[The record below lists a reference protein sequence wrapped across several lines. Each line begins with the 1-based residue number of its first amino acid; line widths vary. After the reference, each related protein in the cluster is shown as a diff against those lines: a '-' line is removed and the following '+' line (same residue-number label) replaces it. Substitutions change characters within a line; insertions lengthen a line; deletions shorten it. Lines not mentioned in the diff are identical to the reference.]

1 MGERK
6 INDSI
11 MLAMLNKGKKQKDVA
26 RFFGVSPQAISDRMK
41 HLQGGVTK
49 IVTLERGNEIV
60 EQKLNTIEQLHHI
73 NDVANKLLD
82 ELTGEDHIIDNIVQ
96 AVEAFQAFQE
106 KPTPCK
112 AKDLRNII
120 KKIISEKN
128 IAIKACAEIRAQL
141 SLQLEIYKTL
151 YDMKAVQEFQ
161 EEVLNTIAEVNQEVR
176 NEIIKRLKQRRA
188 LRQSASLH

>member
-6 INDSI
+6 INDSV
-11 MLAMLNKGKKQKDVA
+11 MLAMLDKGKKQVEVA

-41 HLQGGVTK
+41 QLQGGVTK

-60 EQKLNTIEQLHHI
+60 ERKLNTVEQLHHI
-73 NDVANKLLD
+73 NDVTNKLLD
-82 ELTGEDHIIDNIVQ
+82 ELTGEDHIIDNMVK
-96 AVEAFQAFQE
+96 AVKAFIEFE
-106 KPTPCK
+106 KEPSK
-112 AKDLRNII
+112 DNAKYLKNII
-120 KKIISEKN
+120 LKINSEKN
-128 IAIKACAEIRAQL
+128 TAIKACAEIRAEL

-151 YDMKAVQEFQ
+151 YDFEAVREFQ
-161 EEVLNTIAEVNQEVR
+161 QEVLNTIAEVNQEVR